1 MRPRLRLLPAALLM
15 AGLAFGAM
23 AQGQGRGHMPAGVP
37 AFGPP
42 AWANNPFSQGAA
54 AAASSRAA
62 FGLERAELAQT
73 QRLSRQQADRAAA
86 VAKVAP
92 QDYELDRNGALAIRG
107 EVLASGLDAARL
119 ARIEKAGFSVVRR
132 NEVPELGISLVVL
145 THGGM
150 PAVRALDRLRRID
163 PDGTYDVN
171 HVFFE
176 SGRKA
181 AQPAA
186 LARAASAAGAT
197 PAASRRGTV
206 VGLID
211 TGVAG
216 AVDNAGRIHLQRR
229 NFAPTQSVSS
239 PHGTAV
245 AALLARAPGVVTIY
259 AADIFGV
266 GPRGGTTELLVRAL
280 AWMAGERVPVIN
292 VSMVGPANALLA
304 PIIRTMIDRGFT
316 IVAPVGNDGA
326 AARPLPGILSRRHS
340 CLGGGCRGAIA
351 ARGEPGAARR
361 FRRAGNRNGSGSG
374 GAGDHRARHILCRAD
389 HQPGHRRSGPYA
401 RSGCGPA
408 GDCPVVAQRS
418 APEIRRKMVRA
429 WHDRGGRALGSNCL
443 PPYFVLMAK
452 FVGMKSPGSIVECFR
467 CETLTMPGE
476 RF

>member
-23 AQGQGRGHMPAGVP
+23 ARGQGRGHMPAGVP

-42 AWANNPFSQGAA
+42 AWANNPSSQGAA

-229 NFAPTQSVSS
+229 NFAPTQSVPS

-326 AARPLPGILSRRHS
+326 AARPLFPASYPGVIAVSAADAAGQLLPEASRVRRVDFVGPGIATVPDPAGRATTVRGTSFAAPIISRDIADQVHMPDPDAARQAIARLSRSAVRPKS
-340 CLGGGCRGAIA
+340 GAKWFGHGMI
-351 ARGEPGAARR
+351 GV
-361 FRRAGNRNGSGSG
+361 AG
-374 GAGDHRARHILCRAD
+374 
-389 HQPGHRRSGPYA
+389 P
-401 RSGCGPA
+401 
-408 GDCPVVAQRS
+408 
-418 APEIRRKMVRA
+418 
-429 WHDRGGRALGSNCL
+429 
-443 PPYFVLMAK
+443 
-452 FVGMKSPGSIVECFR
+452 
-467 CETLTMPGE
+467 
-476 RF
+476 